1 MSYFIIKGTSFPG
14 GGASSQ
20 HCRLIIKGLRESGIS
35 AWLLTSEPRLQR
47 KPIGHSR
54 EVPFV
59 YMGVGPKSIRKLNS
73 SILIS
78 VLLIKRRLKT
88 KQDLVIIGNR
98 NLFQE
103 WPLVLTCILMRID
116 LYVWAV
122 ELESSLIYERS
133 VRSSIKRQLMMIG
146 TLMFEKVLP
155 RLAKGYIVISRRLK
169 EHYKKVIGERKILLS
184 PVLVDPRTASV
195 ETVKK
200 AKKTQFSIVYSG
212 TFSPKDGVP
221 QLIEAFINVAQQIG
235 DIELILTG
243 AAPAQES
250 RKIEAFAKMRVR
262 EIGLEERV
270 SFVGFVSRERLA
282 EIMNNANILLVCR
295 TNSDFANYGFP
306 WKLGEY
312 CMTGKPIIATDVS
325 DISLYLEDEKDI
337 QIVPPE
343 DVNALTKKIIH
354 IYNNY
359 ADAEVI
365 ARKGCERAKIVFNY
379 KSEMERIVQFID

>member
-1 MSYFIIKGTSFPG
+1 MSYFIVKGISFPG

-20 HCRLIIKGLRESGIS
+20 HCSLIIKGLRESGIA
-35 AWLLTSEPRLQR
+35 AWLLTSEPRHKK

-54 EVPFV
+54 KVSFI
-59 YMGVGPKSIRKLNS
+59 YMGVGPKIIRKLNS

-78 VLLIKRRLKT
+78 ALLIKRRLKT
-88 KQDLVIIGNR
+88 KQDVVFIANR

-116 LYVWAV
+116 FYVWAV
-122 ELESSLIYERS
+122 ELESSLIHDMS
-133 VRSSIKRQLMMIG
+133 VRPSLKRRVMMIG

-155 RLAKGYIVISRRLK
+155 QLAKGYIVISRRLY
-169 EHYKKVIGERKILLS
+169 EHYKKVIGEHKILLS
-184 PVLVDPRTASV
+184 PILVDPGTAS
-195 ETVKK
+195 EKTVKK
-200 AKKTQFSIVYSG
+200 AKKDPFSIVYSG

-221 QLIEAFINVAQQIG
+221 QLIEAFISAAQQIG
-235 DIELILTG
+235 NIELILTG

-250 RKIEAFAKMRVR
+250 RKIEASAKMRVK
-262 EIGLEERV
+262 EVGLEERV
-270 SFVGFVSRERLA
+270 SFVGFVSRKRLSD
-282 EIMNNANILLVCR
+282 IMNKANILLVCR

-325 DISLYLEDEKDI
+325 DISLYLEDEKEI

-343 DVNALTKKIIH
+343 DVKALTNKIIH
-354 IYNNY
+354 IYENY
-359 ADAEVI
+359 EDAGMI
-365 ARKGCERAKIVFNY
+365 AREGCKRAKIVFNY
-379 KSEMERIVQFID
+379 KSEMERLVQFIH